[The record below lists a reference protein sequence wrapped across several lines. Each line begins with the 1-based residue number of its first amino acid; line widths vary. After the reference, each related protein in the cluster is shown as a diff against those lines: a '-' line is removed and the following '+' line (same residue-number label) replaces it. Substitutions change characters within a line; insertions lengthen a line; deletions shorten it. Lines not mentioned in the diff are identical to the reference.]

1 MDSIGGSSSGSLSRG
16 VADRVSP
23 TDGPDPYEGVFKVL
37 SDVGPACTRG
47 ATKLRETIREVT
59 ESLPTSNGTKL
70 DEAGVA
76 RMIYFFS
83 DRATGPSTEAEKS
96 GLSNSILGSL
106 LAGRGNDTPETNGW
120 NLKVVAE
127 VLSQDYAS
135 RDWALVASKWDFA
148 DFRMK
153 TTDQFQTL
161 VELYR
166 RAAQRD
172 PPLAAFTCQ
181 WKNPRSTMYTIGNN
195 AYLASERVQMPVE

>member
-1 MDSIGGSSSGSLSRG
+1 M
-16 VADRVSP
+16 ADRLSP

-37 SDVGPACTRG
+37 SDVGSACTRN
-47 ATKLRETIREVT
+47 ANTLRDTIREAT

-76 RMIYFFS
+76 RMMYFFS
-83 DRATGPSTEAEKS
+83 DRATRASEESEKS
-96 GLSNSILGSL
+96 GLSSSILGSL
-106 LAGRGNDTPETNGW
+106 LSGRGNDNSETNGW

-127 VLSQDYAS
+127 VLSTDYATC
-135 RDWALVASKWDFA
+135 DWALVASRWDFA
-148 DFRMK
+148 DFQMK
-153 TTDQFQTL
+153 STDQFRTL

-181 WKNPRSTMYTIGNN
+181 WKNPDAQCLLLKQCLRRHPTFTD
-195 AYLASERVQMPVE
+195 AR